1 MSPSPARGFLSSEFA
16 LRVGSAIAMLA
27 VALSIAVLGGAWFA
41 IGCAAVAVLIFTE
54 YRRITVSAV
63 LPAATW
69 AAVAILAVTLA
80 LWFLVPA
87 PAAAIFAV
95 GAGGGLCVWEVW
107 RKSNCWAT
115 VGLAYSALPF
125 FALTSLRGDSE
136 AGLHALLF
144 VFACVW
150 AADTLAYFAGRTIG
164 GPKLA
169 PAISPRKTWSGFA
182 GGVAGSLL
190 AGPITL
196 WALGLAPSAR
206 AGLVAIGLSLMAQGG
221 DLFESW
227 IKRRFGV
234 KDSGALIPGHGG
246 VLDRIDG
253 LIFASVAAWCLGA
266 LMGLL
271 PPAGVSAGERLLSA
285 IVLP

>member
-1 MSPSPARGFLSSEFA
+1 MSSSPSRGFLSSEFA

-27 VALSIAVLGGAWFA
+27 ITLSV
-41 IGCAAVAVLIFTE
+41 AVAGGIWFQVFCVMLAALIFNE
-54 YRRITVSAV
+54 YRRITASAITPAAV
-63 LPAATW
+63 L
-69 AAVAILAVTLA
+69 
-80 LWFLVPA
+80 
-87 PAAAIFAV
+87 AAAIGLAVALILWFAASAPV
-95 GAGGGLCVWEVW
+95 AVIFLVVAVAAIGAWEMW
-107 RKSNCWAT
+107 RGSQCWAA

-125 FALTSLRGDSE
+125 LALVSVRGGTI
-136 AGLHALLF
+136 AGLYALLF

-169 PAISPRKTWSGFA
+169 PAISPKKTWSGFA
-182 GGVAGSLL
+182 GGIAGSLL
-190 AGPITL
+190 AGPALL
-196 WALGLAPSAR
+196 WALGLAPSAW

-234 KDSGALIPGHGG
+234 KDSGSLIPGHGG

-253 LIFASVAAWCLGA
+253 LIFASVAAWCLGEVVGPYA
-266 LMGLL
+266 AGGLG
-271 PPAGVSAGERLLSA
+271 AGDRLLSA